1 MPRHPREPRQRRRAL
16 LAFLPAAIAVACLNV
31 SAPASADAYP
41 SKPVTMIVP
50 FPAGGPTDSQIRAL
64 SQAAARILG
73 QSIVVENRPGVSGTL
88 GPASMA
94 RTAGRDGY
102 TLAMITPALFRLP
115 HLQPVSYDA
124 MNDFTYV
131 VGLTSYVQGV
141 SVAADSRW
149 KTMGEF
155 IDHARANPGK
165 VSVASVGNGSL
176 GHITVARL
184 SRAAGI
190 KLNFVPFKGGSE
202 ATVALLGGHVD
213 AMIEAGW
220 GAMAE
225 SGKLRLL
232 AVVES
237 ERLKRWP
244 GVPTL
249 RELGYDITVQSEI
262 GIAGPRGLDPK
273 VVATLQD
280 AFRKASTDPAYQRA
294 LDLESMPNRFMGTAE
309 YQKYAADQ
317 FASDKRNI
325 AELNLTLN

>member
-1 MPRHPREPRQRRRAL
+1 MPRQSRQRRRTL
-16 LAFLPAAIAVACLNV
+16 LAFLPAALAAATLNL
-31 SAPASADAYP
+31 SPAAWADTYP
-41 SKPVTMIVP
+41 AKPITMIVP
-50 FPAGGPTDSQIRAL
+50 FTAGGPTDSQIRAL
-64 SQAAARILG
+64 SLAASRVLG
-73 QSIVVENRPGVSGTL
+73 QPIVVENRPGVSGTL
-88 GPASMA
+88 GPSTMA
-94 RTAGRDGY
+94 RAAARDGY

-124 MNDFTYV
+124 MNDFTYI

-149 KTMGEF
+149 KTMGEL
-155 IDHARANPGK
+155 IDYARANPGK
-165 VSVASVGNGSL
+165 VSVASVGTGSL
-176 GHITVARL
+176 GQITVARL

-220 GAMAE
+220 GAMAA

-232 AVVES
+232 AVAEPQ
-237 ERLKRWP
+237 RLKGWRN
-244 GVPTL
+244 VPTL

-273 VVATLQD
+273 IVAVLQD
-280 AFRKASTDPAYQRA
+280 AFRTASSDPAYQRA
-294 LDLESMPNRFMGTAE
+294 LDLESMPNRFMGTVE

-325 AELNLTLN
+325 AELNLNLNTN